1 MSRVGINKGKKSID
15 WWQNFIVGFF
25 MELSRS
31 HCVVLGH
38 ISPWLRGTLTIFAR
52 IAVKVPILEW
62 RSWPYWALFTMYTTY
77 PSRPCLSLGL
87 KSTYRMGK
95 SRLSFKSP
103 FLSNWLRRIQSLIG
117 LFDDLSFSHIC
128 QREKKIAYKLSKKG
142 LHQL

>member
-1 MSRVGINKGKKSID
+1 
-15 WWQNFIVGFF
+15 
-25 MELSRS
+25 
-31 HCVVLGH
+31 VVLGH

-95 SRLSFKSP
+95 SKIEFQISLSLKLVKKNSV
-103 FLSNWLRRIQSLIG
+103 LDWTLR
-117 LFDDLSFSHIC
+117 
-128 QREKKIAYKLSKKG
+128 
-142 LHQL
+142 